1 MYNITIVGLGL
12 IGGSLAK
19 ALKGYPD
26 VTVYGINHRKSVVD
40 MAIADRV
47 IANGA
52 ETEDEILEKSDMVV
66 LCLYPSLCVE
76 FVKNHINH
84 FKKGALLTDVCGIK
98 EKFVKD
104 INAVIRPDMEFV
116 GAHPMAGREVYGY
129 VNSLPTLFN
138 NCNFLI
144 TPTPDNTEKAIAEIE
159 KMAKYIGAK
168 KIVRISPHDHDEMIA
183 YTSQLMHVIAVALC
197 DNKHI
202 EIASSFSAGSLRD
215 CTRVAVINEILW
227 SELFIENKD
236 ALCILIEEMKES
248 LERIE
253 TAIKNEDYD
262 TLKSIMKHA
271 TEAKL
276 KYLNGETHMKPI
288 NQ

>member
-19 ALKGYPD
+19 ALKGYPNT
-26 VTVYGINHRKSVVD
+26 TVYGINHRQSVID
-40 MAIADRV
+40 MAVADRV
-47 IANGA
+47 IANSG
-52 ETEDEILEKSDMVV
+52 ETEEEIIKKSDMII

-76 FVKNHINH
+76 FVKKHIDN
-84 FKKGALLTDVCGIK
+84 FKRGALLTDVCGIK

-104 INAVIRPDMEFV
+104 INSVIRPDMEFV

-129 VNSLPTLFN
+129 VNSIPDLFQ

-144 TPTPDNTEKAIAEIE
+144 TPTPENTEKSIGEIE
-159 KMAKYIGAK
+159 RMAKYIGAK
-168 KIVRISPHDHDEMIA
+168 KVVRISPHDHDEMIA

-202 EIASSFSAGSLRD
+202 EIAASFSAGSLRD
-215 CTRVAVINEILW
+215 CTRVAVINEVLW
-227 SELFIENKD
+227 SELFIENKE
-236 ALCILIEEMKES
+236 ALCILIDEMKES

-262 TLKSIMKHA
+262 TLKAIMKRA
-271 TEAKL
+271 TAAKL
-276 KYLNGETHMKPI
+276 KYLHGN
-288 NQ
+288 

>member
-1 MYNITIVGLGL
+1 MNITIVGLGL

-19 ALKGYPD
+19 ALRGYPNAA
-26 VTVYGINHRKSVVD
+26 VYGINHRQSVVD

-47 IANGA
+47 IANSG
-52 ETEDEILEKSDMVV
+52 ETDDEILEKSDIVV

-76 FVKNHINH
+76 FVKNHIDH
-84 FKKGALLTDVCGIK
+84 FKSGALLTDVCGIK
-98 EKFVKD
+98 EKFVKN

-129 VNSLPTLFN
+129 VNSIATLFQG
-138 NCNFLI
+138 CNFLI
-144 TPTPDNTEKAIAEIE
+144 TPTIENTERAIGEIE
-159 KMAKYIGAK
+159 KIAKYIGAK
-168 KIVRISPHDHDEMIA
+168 KVVRISPKDHDEMIA

-202 EIASSFSAGSLRD
+202 EIAASFSAGSLRD
-215 CTRVAVINEILW
+215 CTRVAVINEVLW

-236 ALCILIEEMKES
+236 ALCVLIDELKDS
-248 LERIE
+248 LNRMQA
-253 TAIKNEDYD
+253 AIKNEDYD
-262 TLKSIMKHA
+262 TLKAIMKDA

-276 KYLNGETHMKPI
+276 KYLNG
-288 NQ
+288 

>member
-1 MYNITIVGLGL
+1 MYNITVVGLGL

-19 ALKGYPD
+19 ALKGCPD

-47 IANGA
+47 IANSG
-52 ETEDEILEKSDMVV
+52 ESDDEILKKSDMVI

-76 FVKNHINH
+76 FVKEHIES
-84 FKKGALLTDVCGIK
+84 FKRGALLTDVCGIK
-98 EKFVKD
+98 EKFVAD
-104 INAVIRPDMEFV
+104 INAVIRSDMEFV

-129 VNSLPTLFN
+129 VNSLPNLFN

-144 TPTPDNTEKAIAEIE
+144 TPTPDNTEDAIAQVE
-159 KMAKYIGAK
+159 KLAKTVGAK

-202 EIASSFSAGSLRD
+202 EIASSFAAGSLRD
-215 CTRVAVINEILW
+215 CTRVAVINEVLW

-236 ALCILIEEMKES
+236 ALCVLIDEMKES

-253 TAIKNEDYD
+253 KAIKEEDYD

-276 KYLNGETHMKPI
+276 KYLNGETHVKPI
-288 NQ
+288 M

>member
-1 MYNITIVGLGL
+1 MNITIVGLGL

-19 ALKGYPD
+19 ALKGYPNAA
-26 VTVYGINHRKSVVD
+26 VYGINHRQSVVD

-47 IANGA
+47 IANSG
-52 ETEDEILEKSDMVV
+52 ETDDEILEKSDIVV

-76 FVKNHINH
+76 FVKNHIDH
-84 FKKGALLTDVCGIK
+84 FKNGALLTDVCGIK

-129 VNSLPTLFN
+129 VNSIATLFQG
-138 NCNFLI
+138 CNFLI
-144 TPTPDNTEKAIAEIE
+144 TPTIDNTEKAIGEIE
-159 KMAKYIGAK
+159 KIAKYIGAK
-168 KIVRISPHDHDEMIA
+168 KIVRISPKDHDEMIA

-202 EIASSFSAGSLRD
+202 EIAASFSAGSLRD
-215 CTRVAVINEILW
+215 CTRVAVINEVLW

-236 ALCILIEEMKES
+236 ALCVLIDELKDS
-248 LERIE
+248 LNRME

-262 TLKSIMKHA
+262 TLKAIMKGA

-276 KYLNGETHMKPI
+276 KYLNG
-288 NQ
+288 

>member
-1 MYNITIVGLGL
+1 MYNITIVGLGI

-26 VTVYGINHRKSVVD
+26 TTVYGINHRQSIID
-40 MAIADRV
+40 MAVADRV
-47 IANGA
+47 IANNG
-52 ETEDEILEKSDMVV
+52 ETDEEILEKSDMVV
-66 LCLYPSLCVE
+66 LCLYPSLCVD
-76 FVKNHINH
+76 FVRKHIDH

-98 EKFVKD
+98 EQFVKD
-104 INAVIRPDMEFV
+104 INSLIRPDMEYV

-129 VNSLPTLFN
+129 VNSLPDLFK

-144 TPTPDNTEKAIAEIE
+144 TPTPDNTEWAIGEIE

-202 EIASSFSAGSLRD
+202 EIASSFAAGSLRD
-215 CTRVAVINEILW
+215 CTRVAVINEVLW
-227 SELFIENKD
+227 SELFIENKE
-236 ALCILIEEMKES
+236 ALCVLIDELKGS
-248 LERIE
+248 LDRIE
-253 TAIKNEDYD
+253 NAIKNEDYD
-262 TLKSIMKHA
+262 TLKAIMKHA

-276 KYLNGETHMKPI
+276 KYLNGETHVKPI

>member
-1 MYNITIVGLGL
+1 MYNIAIVGLGL

-26 VTVYGINHRKSVVD
+26 AAIYGINHRKSVVD

-47 IANGA
+47 IANCG
-52 ETEDEILEKSDMVV
+52 ESDNEILEKSDMVI

-76 FVKNHINH
+76 FVKEHIDH

-98 EKFVKD
+98 EKFVED
-104 INAVIRPDMEFV
+104 ITKVIRPDMEFV

-129 VNSLPTLFN
+129 VNSLPTLFK

-144 TPTPDNTEKAIAEIE
+144 TPTPDNTQNAIEQVEKLAS
-159 KMAKYIGAK
+159 YIGAK

-202 EIASSFSAGSLRD
+202 EIASNFSAGSLRD
-215 CTRVAVINEILW
+215 CTRVAVINEVLW

-236 ALCILIEEMKES
+236 ALCVLIDEMKAS
-248 LERIE
+248 LEKIE
-253 TAIKNEDYD
+253 NAIKAEDYD
-262 TLKSIMKHA
+262 TLKAIMRHA

-276 KYLNGETHMKPI
+276 KYLNGETHVKPI
-288 NQ
+288 E

>member
-1 MYNITIVGLGL
+1 MYNIAIVGLGL

-26 VTVYGINHRKSVVD
+26 TNVYGINRNKSVID

-47 IANGA
+47 IANTN
-52 ETEDEILEKSDMVV
+52 ETDDEILQKSDLVI
-66 LCLYPSLCVE
+66 LCLYPSLCVD
-76 FVKNHINH
+76 FVKEHRAS
-84 FKKGALLTDVCGIK
+84 FKKGVILSDVCGIK

-129 VNSLPTLFN
+129 VNSLEDLFR

-144 TPTPDNTEKAIAEIE
+144 TPTPDNSEKAIGEIE
-159 KMAKYIGAK
+159 RLAKYIGAK
-168 KIVRISPHDHDEMIA
+168 KVVRISPHDHDEMIA

-236 ALCILIEEMKES
+236 ALCILIDEMKDS

-253 TAIKNEDYD
+253 NAIKNEDYD
-262 TLKSIMKHA
+262 TLKAIMKKA

-276 KYLNGETHMKPI
+276 KYLNS
-288 NQ
+288 

>member
-1 MYNITIVGLGL
+1 MNITIVGLGL

-19 ALKGYPD
+19 ALKGYPN
-26 VTVYGINHRKSVVD
+26 TAVYGINHRQSVVD

-47 IANGA
+47 IANSG
-52 ETEDEILEKSDMVV
+52 ETDDEILSKSDIVV
-66 LCLYPSLCVE
+66 LCLYPSLCVD
-76 FVKNHINH
+76 FVKEHINS

-104 INAVIRPDMEFV
+104 INSVIRPDMEFV

-129 VNSLPTLFN
+129 VNSLPTLFK
-138 NCNFLI
+138 NCNFLV
-144 TPTPDNTEKAIAEIE
+144 TPTPENSEKAILEIE
-159 KMAKYIGAK
+159 KIAKYIGAK
-168 KIVRISPHDHDEMIA
+168 KVVRISPHDHDEMIA

-202 EIASSFSAGSLRD
+202 EIASSFAAGSLRD
-215 CTRVAVINEILW
+215 CTRVAVINEVLW

-236 ALCILIEEMKES
+236 ALCILIDELKES
-248 LERIE
+248 LDRMER
-253 TAIKNEDYD
+253 AIKEEDYD
-262 TLKSIMKHA
+262 TLKAIMKRA

-276 KYLNGETHMKPI
+276 KYLNGETHMQPLT
-288 NQ
+288 

>member
-12 IGGSLAK
+12 IGGSMAK

-26 VTVYGINHRKSVVD
+26 TNVYGINRNKSVID

-47 IANGA
+47 IANCGQSD
-52 ETEDEILEKSDMVV
+52 EEILAKSDMVV
-66 LCLYPSLCVE
+66 LCLYPSLCVD
-76 FVKNHINH
+76 FVKKHAQH

-98 EKFVKD
+98 GKFVRD

-129 VNSLPTLFN
+129 VNSLETLFKD
-138 NCNFLI
+138 CNFLI
-144 TPTPDNTEKAIAEIE
+144 TPTPENSEEAIYQIE
-159 KMAKYIGAK
+159 KLAYYIGAK
-168 KIVRISPHDHDEMIA
+168 KVVRISPADHDEMIA

-215 CTRVAVINEILW
+215 CTRVAVINEVLW

-236 ALCILIEEMKES
+236 ALCILIDELKGS
-248 LERIE
+248 LDRIE
-253 TAIKNEDYD
+253 KAIKEEDQD
-262 TLKSIMKHA
+262 TLKEIMKRA
-271 TEAKL
+271 TAAKL
-276 KYLNGETHMKPI
+276 KYLNGK
-288 NQ
+288 NQE

>member
-1 MYNITIVGLGL
+1 MNITIVGLGL

-19 ALKGYPD
+19 ALKGYPEC
-26 VTVYGINHRKSVVD
+26 TVYGINHRQEIVD

-47 IANGA
+47 IANRG
-52 ETEDEILEKSDMVV
+52 ESEEEIIKKSDLVV
-66 LCLYPSLCVE
+66 LCLYPSLCID
-76 FVKNHINH
+76 FVKKHINN

-104 INAVIRPDMEFV
+104 INEIIRPDMEFV

-129 VNSLPTLFN
+129 VNSIPTLFQ

-144 TPTPDNTEKAIAEIE
+144 TPLEENSENAIEEIE

-168 KIVRISPHDHDEMIA
+168 KIVRISPKAHDEMIA

-202 EIASSFSAGSLRD
+202 EVASNFAAGSLRD
-215 CTRVAVINEILW
+215 CTRVAVINEVLW

-236 ALCILIEEMKES
+236 ALCVLIDEMKES
-248 LERIE
+248 LDRIE
-253 TAIKNEDYD
+253 KAIKDEDYD
-262 TLKSIMKHA
+262 TLKAIMKHA
-271 TEAKL
+271 TAAKL
-276 KYLNGETHMKPI
+276 KYLNGETHVKPI
-288 NQ
+288 N

>member
-1 MYNITIVGLGL
+1 MYNIAIVGLGL

-19 ALKGYPD
+19 ALKDFPNAKI
-26 VTVYGINHRKSVVD
+26 YGINHRKSVVD

-47 IANGA
+47 IANA
-52 ETEDEILEKSDMVV
+52 DETEEEIVKKSDMVI

-76 FVKNHINH
+76 FVKKHIDN
-84 FKKGALLTDVCGIK
+84 FKQGALLTDVCGIK
-98 EKFVKD
+98 EKFTES
-104 INAVIRPDMEFV
+104 INAVIRDDMEFV

-129 VNSLPTLFN
+129 VNSVPTLFK

-144 TPTPDNTEKAIAEIE
+144 TPLPHNSEKAIE
-159 KMAKYIGAK
+159 KVEEVARFIGAK

-202 EIASSFSAGSLRD
+202 EIASSFAAGSLRD

-227 SELFIENKD
+227 SELFIENKE
-236 ALCILIEEMKES
+236 ALCVLIDEMKAS
-248 LERIE
+248 LEKIE
-253 TAIKNEDYD
+253 TAIKAENAEE
-262 TLKSIMKHA
+262 LKAIMKRA
-271 TEAKL
+271 TAAKL
-276 KYLNGETHMKPI
+276 KYLNGETHIKPI
-288 NQ
+288 I

>member
-1 MYNITIVGLGL
+1 MNIAIVGLGL

-19 ALKGYPD
+19 ALKDYSD
-26 VTVYGINHRKSVVD
+26 VTVYGINHRQSVVD

-47 IANGA
+47 IANKNESDA
-52 ETEDEILEKSDMVV
+52 EILQKSDMVV
-66 LCLYPSLCVE
+66 LCLYPSLCVD
-76 FVKNHINH
+76 FVKNNIDH
-84 FKKGALLTDVCGIK
+84 FKKGAILTDVCGIK
-98 EKFVKD
+98 GKFVND
-104 INAVIRPDMEFV
+104 VNSIIRPDMEYV

-129 VNSLPTLFN
+129 VNSIPDLFK
-138 NCNFLI
+138 NCNFLV
-144 TPTPDNTEKAIAEIE
+144 TPLPHNTEKAIGEVERLAER
-159 KMAKYIGAK
+159 IGAK

-236 ALCILIEEMKES
+236 ALCILIDEMKES

-253 TAIKNEDYD
+253 DAIKREDYE
-262 TLKSIMKHA
+262 TLKAIMKRA

-276 KYLNGETHMKPI
+276 KYLNGETHVKPI
-288 NQ
+288 M

>member
-1 MYNITIVGLGL
+1 MNITIVGLGL

-26 VTVYGINHRKSVVD
+26 TKVYGINHRKSVVD

-47 IANGA
+47 IANSG
-52 ETEDEILEKSDMVV
+52 ETDEEIIAKSDLVI
-66 LCLYPSLCVE
+66 LCLYPSLCVD
-76 FVKNHINH
+76 FVKQHIGN

-98 EKFVKD
+98 GKFVSD
-104 INAVIRPDMEFV
+104 INSVIRPDMEFV

-202 EIASSFSAGSLRD
+202 EIASSFAAGSLRD
-215 CTRVAVINEILW
+215 CTRVAVINEVLW

-236 ALCILIEEMKES
+236 ALCILIDELKDS
-248 LERIE
+248 LDRMEK
-253 TAIKNEDYD
+253 AIKKEDYD
-262 TLKSIMKHA
+262 TLKAIMKRA

-276 KYLNGETHMKPI
+276 KYLNGETHMQPI
-288 NQ
+288 A

>member
-1 MYNITIVGLGL
+1 MYNIAIVGLGL

-26 VTVYGINHRKSVVD
+26 TAVYGINHRKSIVD
-40 MAIADRV
+40 MAVADRV
-47 IANGA
+47 IANNG
-52 ETEDEILEKSDMVV
+52 ETEDEILQKSDMVI
-66 LCLYPSLCVE
+66 LCLYPSLCVD
-76 FVKNHINH
+76 FVKEHIES

-98 EKFVKD
+98 EKFVAD
-104 INAVIRPDMEFV
+104 IKAVIRPDMEFV

-159 KMAKYIGAK
+159 KLAKYIGAK

-202 EIASSFSAGSLRD
+202 EIASNFAAGSLRD

-236 ALCILIEEMKES
+236 ALCILIDEMKES

-253 TAIKNEDYD
+253 NAIKKEDYD
-262 TLKSIMKHA
+262 TLKAIMKRA

>member
-1 MYNITIVGLGL
+1 MYTITIVGLGL

-19 ALKGYPD
+19 ALKGCPD
-26 VTVYGINHRKSVVD
+26 TTVYGINHRKSVVD
-40 MAIADRV
+40 MAVADRV
-47 IANGA
+47 IANCG
-52 ETEDEILEKSDMVV
+52 ESDDEILQKSDMVI
-66 LCLYPSLCVE
+66 LCLYPSLCVD
-76 FVKNHINH
+76 FVKEHIKN

-98 EKFVKD
+98 EKFVAD
-104 INAVIRPDMEFV
+104 INSVIRPDMEFV

-144 TPTPDNTEKAIAEIE
+144 TPTPDNTEQSIKCVE
-159 KMAKYIGAK
+159 KLAKYVGAK

-202 EIASSFSAGSLRD
+202 EIASNFSAGSLRD

-236 ALCILIEEMKES
+236 ALCILIDEMKAS
-248 LERIE
+248 LDKIE
-253 TAIKNEDYD
+253 NAIKAEDYD
-262 TLKSIMKHA
+262 TLKAIMKRA

-288 NQ
+288 M

>member
-1 MYNITIVGLGL
+1 MYNIAIVGLGL

-19 ALKGYPD
+19 ALKGCPD
-26 VTVYGINHRKSVVD
+26 TRIYGINHRKSVVD

-47 IANGA
+47 IENKG
-52 ETEDEILEKSDMVV
+52 EGDDEILNKCDMVI

-76 FVKNHINH
+76 FVKEHIES
-84 FKKGALLTDVCGIK
+84 FKKGALITDVCGIK
-98 EKFVKD
+98 EKFTED
-104 INAVIRPDMEFV
+104 IKKVIRPDMEFV

-129 VNSLPTLFN
+129 VNSIATLFN

-144 TPTPDNTEKAIAEIE
+144 TPTPDNTEKAIGEVE
-159 KMAKYIGAK
+159 KIAKYVGAK

-202 EIASSFSAGSLRD
+202 EIASNFSAGSLRD
-215 CTRVAVINEILW
+215 CTRVAVINEVLW

-236 ALCILIEEMKES
+236 ALCILIDEMKES

-253 TAIKNEDYD
+253 KAIKDEDYD
-262 TLKSIMKHA
+262 TLKRIMKNA

-276 KYLNGETHMKPI
+276 KYLNGETHVKPI
-288 NQ
+288 N